1 MNLVPNTL
9 FQIFLQPDS
18 FSNYSS
24 SNGPVIHD
32 ITDLQENNQRQN
44 SGAKKDSAVLDLS
57 HLNLPSDIITPVCS
71 IALSIELL
79 ENKITQVSIVFS
91 VVFSLWGICPPLIAI
106 ETLQLEHI
114 DIPHLLSWNSSG
126 VIRVTVLYLKSNNS
140 NLYTIN

>member
-71 IALSIELL
+71 IAQSTELL
-79 ENKITQVSIVFS
+79 ENKITQVYIVFS

-114 DIPHLLSWNSSG
+114 EIFYLGTPLVSSESQCY
-126 VIRVTVLYLKSNNS
+126 I
-140 NLYTIN
+140 